1 MHQSFRQSFPLK
13 NRELS
18 NSFAGNWKA
27 AKRAQSSCRTKRGR
41 RSTKKGTKGWVV
53 VEVALKTK
61 MKTWQQQKQIHAI
74 CIFATRRDATLC
86 APNDTF
92 NVAARRIVCQHWQ
105 DEARRGGRREAR
117 QTKLNQKP
125 QSQKK
130 RRGGS
135 KWSRQQ
141 SLLCICKKCRLKR
154 PPTTCLCFI
163 KYFPLQALPLSLP
176 PLLSFCSLILFLF
189 FKYFR
194 LCVCVGFFWLLLPSS
209 SPKVNIQ
216 KTK

>member
-1 MHQSFRQSFPLK
+1 MQ
-13 NRELS
+13 
-18 NSFAGNWKA
+18 FAYL
-27 AKRAQSSCRTKRGR
+27 Q
-41 RSTKKGTKGWVV
+41 
-53 VEVALKTK
+53 
-61 MKTWQQQKQIHAI
+61 
-74 CIFATRRDATLC
+74 RDATLC

-163 KYFPLQALPLSLP
+163 KYFPLQAPLPTP
-176 PLLSFCSLILFLF
+176 PYPHFSSFSSLILFLF

-194 LCVCVGFFWLLLPSS
+194 LCVFVGFFWLLLPSS

>member
-1 MHQSFRQSFPLK
+1 MQ
-13 NRELS
+13 
-18 NSFAGNWKA
+18 FAYL
-27 AKRAQSSCRTKRGR
+27 Q
-41 RSTKKGTKGWVV
+41 
-53 VEVALKTK
+53 
-61 MKTWQQQKQIHAI
+61 
-74 CIFATRRDATLC
+74 RDATRLSVHQ
-86 APNDTF
+86 TTLLTSQR
-92 NVAARRIVCQHWQ
+92 VASFANTGRTRRG
-105 DEARRGGRREAR
+105 EAGGGRREAR

-130 RRGGS
+130 RRGAS

-141 SLLCICKKCRLKR
+141 SLFCICKKCRLKR

-163 KYFPLQALPLSLP
+163 KYFPLQAPLPTP
-176 PLLSFCSLILFLF
+176 PYPHFSSFCSLILFLF

-194 LCVCVGFFWLLLPSS
+194 LCVCVCVGFFWLLLPSS